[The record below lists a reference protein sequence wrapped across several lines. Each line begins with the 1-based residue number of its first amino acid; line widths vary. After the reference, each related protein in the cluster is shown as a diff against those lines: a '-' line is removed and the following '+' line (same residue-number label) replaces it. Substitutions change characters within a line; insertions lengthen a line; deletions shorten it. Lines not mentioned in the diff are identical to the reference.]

1 MYLVISLPFAGILF
15 RAFVSILT
23 LPVFIERSFSGRSR
37 RWWQETI
44 PGPDLDER
52 FLEEVC
58 W

>member
-1 MYLVISLPFAGILF
+1 MYLVIGLPFAGILL
-15 RAFVSILT
+15 RGFVSILT
-23 LPVFIERSFSGRSR
+23 LLVFNERSFNGRSR
-37 RWWQETI
+37 RWWQEMI